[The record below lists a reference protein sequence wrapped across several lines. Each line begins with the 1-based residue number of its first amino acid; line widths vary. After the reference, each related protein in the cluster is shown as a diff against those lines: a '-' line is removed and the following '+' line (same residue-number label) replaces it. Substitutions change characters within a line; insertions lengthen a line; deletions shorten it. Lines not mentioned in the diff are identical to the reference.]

1 MKKPGEIVAGAIVP
15 VVVGLVVLW
24 LTLAPNTVSRGEMVS
39 YVEATAIEHLR
50 LLREDIRNVDESLDE
65 VAQRLAAVEA
75 VLSRER

>member
-1 MKKPGEIVAGAIVP
+1 MTKPGEIVAGVIVG
-15 VVVGLVVLW
+15 VLVGLAVLW
-24 LTLAPNTVSRGEMVS
+24 LTVAPDNVSRAEMVS

>member
-1 MKKPGEIVAGAIVP
+1 MTKPGEVVAG
-15 VVVGLVVLW
+15 VVVGVLVGLAVLW
-24 LTLAPNTVSRGEMVS
+24 LTVAPDNVSRGEMVS